1 MQKTKPF
8 PREEGLENG
17 LSILREGYLYI
28 PNRRKAYQSDAVK
41 TRVLGQEAILLG
53 GEEAAELFYDEDKF
67 KREGAAP
74 EPAVS
79 TLLGQGGVQQLDDEA
94 HRHRKKMFLDLMSK
108 ERIGIWAKLVEKYL
122 YIATKEWIRKDSI
135 NFYKESQKVLTQAA
149 CEWCGVPLKDKEID
163 KRTEQLISMIES
175 PVAVSKRHI
184 EGRIGRI
191 KGEKWV
197 SGLIEQVR
205 EGTLQPDEDTALYQ
219 IAWHK
224 ELDGELLDLKT
235 AAVELLNVIRPS
247 VAIALYFAFTA
258 LTLQQFPEE
267 KDKLNAENPYYLH
280 MFIQEIRRYYPFF
293 PFNGAITR
301 KDFIWNGYQFEK
313 DTLAIFDFYGTNH
326 DPRVWEDPEDFRPER
341 FSDWYQS
348 PTEQIQ
354 FKLLAQGGGSYSA
367 GHRCPGEWNT
377 VRAMEIVTDFLVNK
391 IDYTLP
397 EQDIGF
403 SLVNMPTTPKSG
415 MIFENIQ
422 YKG

>member
-1 MQKTKPF
+1 MQKVKPF
-8 PREEGLENG
+8 PREKGIENG
-17 LSILREGYLYI
+17 LRLLREGYLYI

-108 ERIGIWAKLVEKYL
+108 ERIEIWAKLVEKYL

-267 KDKLNAENPYYLH
+267 KNKLNGENPYYLH

-301 KDFIWNGYQFEK
+301 TDFIWNGYQFEK
-313 DTLAIFDFYGTNH
+313 DTLTIFDFYGTNH
-326 DPRVWEDPEDFRPER
+326 DPRVWEDPEDFKPER
-341 FSDWYQS
+341 FSNWHES
-348 PTEQIQ
+348 PTDQIQ
-354 FKLLAQGGGSYSA
+354 FRLLAQGGGSYSA

-377 VRAMEIVTDFLVNK
+377 VRAMEIITDFLVNK
-391 IDYTLP
+391 IDYTVP
-397 EQDIGF
+397 EQDVGF

>member
-1 MQKTKPF
+1 MQKVKPF
-8 PREEGLENG
+8 PREKGIENG
-17 LSILREGYLYI
+17 LSLLREGYLYI

-108 ERIGIWAKLVEKYL
+108 ERIEIWAKLVEKYL

-247 VAIALYFAFTA
+247 VAIALYFAFAA

-267 KDKLNAENPYYLH
+267 KDKLNGENPYYLH

-313 DTLAIFDFYGTNH
+313 DTLTIFDFYGTNH
-326 DPRVWEDPEDFRPER
+326 DPRVWEDPEDFKPER
-341 FSDWYQS
+341 FSNWHES
-348 PTEQIQ
+348 PTDQIQ

-377 VRAMEIVTDFLVNK
+377 VRAMEIITDFLVNK
-391 IDYTLP
+391 IDYTVP
-397 EQDIGF
+397 EQDVGF

>member
-17 LSILREGYLYI
+17 LSILREGYFYI

-53 GEEAAELFYDEDKF
+53 GKKKLQNYFMMKRKF

-235 AAVELLNVIRPS
+235 AAVELLNVIRLS

-267 KDKLNAENPYYLH
+267 KDKLNAENP
-280 MFIQEIRRYYPFF
+280 
-293 PFNGAITR
+293 
-301 KDFIWNGYQFEK
+301 
-313 DTLAIFDFYGTNH
+313 
-326 DPRVWEDPEDFRPER
+326 
-341 FSDWYQS
+341 
-348 PTEQIQ
+348 
-354 FKLLAQGGGSYSA
+354 LLPAYVYSI
-367 GHRCPGEWNT
+367 NQT
-377 VRAMEIVTDFLVNK
+377 ILSV
-391 IDYTLP
+391 LP
-397 EQDIGF
+397 
-403 SLVNMPTTPKSG
+403 V
-415 MIFENIQ
+415 
-422 YKG
+422 

>member
-1 MQKTKPF
+1 MQKVKPF
-8 PREEGLENG
+8 PREKGIENG
-17 LSILREGYLYI
+17 LRLLREGYLYI

-108 ERIGIWAKLVEKYL
+108 ERIEIWAKLVEKYL

-267 KDKLNAENPYYLH
+267 KNKLNGENPYYLH

-313 DTLAIFDFYGTNH
+313 DTLTIFDFYGTNH
-326 DPRVWEDPEDFRPER
+326 DPRVWENPEDFKPER
-341 FSDWYQS
+341 FSNWHES
-348 PTEQIQ
+348 PTDQIQ
-354 FKLLAQGGGSYSA
+354 FRLLAQGGGSYSA

-377 VRAMEIVTDFLVNK
+377 VRAMEIITDFLVNK
-391 IDYTLP
+391 IDYTVP
-397 EQDIGF
+397 EQDVGF

>member
-1 MQKTKPF
+1 MQKVKPF
-8 PREEGLENG
+8 PREKGIENG
-17 LSILREGYLYI
+17 LSLLREGYLYI

-108 ERIGIWAKLVEKYL
+108 ERIEIWAKLVEKYL

-267 KDKLNAENPYYLH
+267 KNKLNGENPYYLH

-301 KDFIWNGYQFEK
+301 TDFIWNGYQFEK
-313 DTLAIFDFYGTNH
+313 DTLTIFDFYGTNH
-326 DPRVWEDPEDFRPER
+326 DPRVWEDPEDFKPER
-341 FSDWYQS
+341 FSNWHES
-348 PTEQIQ
+348 PTDQIQ
-354 FKLLAQGGGSYSA
+354 FRLLAQGGGSYSA

-377 VRAMEIVTDFLVNK
+377 VRAMEIITDFLVNK
-391 IDYTLP
+391 IDYTVP
-397 EQDIGF
+397 EQDVGF

>member
-8 PREEGLENG
+8 PKEEGLENG
-17 LSILREGYLYI
+17 LSVLREGYLYI
-28 PNRRKAYQSDAVK
+28 PNRRKIYQSNAVK

-53 GEEAAELFYDEDKF
+53 GEEAAKLFYDEDKF

-94 HRHRKKMFLDLMSK
+94 HRNRKKLFLDLMSK
-108 ERIGIWAKLVEKYL
+108 ERIEIWAKLVEKYL
-122 YIATKEWIRKDSI
+122 YMATKEWIKKDSI
-135 NFYKESQKVLTQAA
+135 NFYKESQKVLTQAV

-205 EGTLQPDEDTALYQ
+205 EGKLQPEQETALYQ
-219 IAWHK
+219 VAWHK
-224 ELDGELLDLKT
+224 ELDGELMDLKT

-247 VAIALYFAFTA
+247 VAISLYFAFTA

-267 KDKLNAENPYYLH
+267 KDKLNGDNPYYLH

-301 KDFIWNGYQFEK
+301 KDFVWNEYQFEK

-326 DPRVWEDPEDFRPER
+326 DPRVWEDPDEFKPER
-341 FSDWYQS
+341 FSDWHKS

-391 IDYTLP
+391 IDYTVP
-397 EQDIGF
+397 EQDVGF

-415 MIFENIQ
+415 MIFEQIV